1 MGEVYTTTS
10 KPVYNKATGK
20 TTFRFSQS
28 SKKPKPSGAVN
39 LGKPKTFH
47 HTSGRTGKTVTVHT
61 GGFSYGSG
69 WASDSSQPKPQIKT
83 IDPVI
88 EIEQSKPTS
97 PSQQKIKSLNNEN
110 LKSID
115 SFQANTPLGKK
126 LGFETTRSLFE
137 KGAFGSAL
145 KLEEQ
150 ATQPFTDRGFDVA
163 QGVKKL
169 GLGIASIPAEAGQI
183 AGGAIAKQ
191 FGYNTGF
198 KEDTPFIYTSAGSGE
213 QGVREIF
220 SGEKALAETQ
230 QRFQTDPFGTSIDI
244 GVKTLGLIPLFTGGA
259 KLFTRGA
266 TKIGSK
272 FATLVPSEKIVKPN
286 VLSGV
291 ERFPTA
297 KSVTQAQKTFAKTK
311 FNIIDNQKVVF
322 HATTQGQ
329 IPIIGRKTLVSAGR
343 GIDKAEDVPGLF
355 TSTDGVSTHFL
366 RLKKGIHIES
376 GLPSKIFPKIIPD
389 APQIRAIR
397 EIPQAIPS
405 QFTTSFGKAQSFF
418 GKVPG
423 ATKVQK
429 VIAPKGTPF
438 FSPSLT
444 FGIKKEA
451 EAVIGVG
458 SKLKRVGLETI
469 PQKIMGFSKFTKIN
483 GRTIPI
489 FEEVAVKTT
498 KTTVKPI
505 TKIMNQIIPRTFA
518 TSSSSV
524 PSSGS
529 ALLSSSNIVTGAT
542 IAKIINNQPK
552 PKPKVSSTTSKRSGL
567 SYFGFNGFSLYDPS
581 KIDSRQSIGSSPITS
596 SGKIGS
602 SSIDS
607 SGGSSSSP
615 SSGLSGGSSS
625 GGSSGGGS
633 SSSSI
638 ISPSSSRPSSSV
650 SSSTPSRTPPI
661 LLPPTKKP
669 EYKFLKTK
677 PTKKYNQKKFKL
689 LNETKLNKFW
699 NNKKHRLF

>member
-1 MGEVYTTTS
+1 MGEAYTTNPYTKGS
-10 KPVYNKATGK
+10 PNYKKVQKQIDSNKP
-20 TTFRFSQS
+20 
-28 SKKPKPSGAVN
+28 KPKPSDTVN

-47 HTSGRTGKTVTVHT
+47 HTSGRTGKTVTVQT
-61 GGFSYGSG
+61 GGFSHGSG
-69 WASDSSQPKPQIKT
+69 WNSDSSSSSSQPKPQIKT
-83 IDPVI
+83 IDPI
-88 EIEQSKPTS
+88 SEIEQIKPTS
-97 PSQQKIKSLNNEN
+97 PNQQKIKSLNNEN

-397 EIPQAIPS
+397 ELPKAIPS

-458 SKLKRVGLETI
+458 SKLKRVGLETV

-489 FEEVAVKTT
+489 FEEVAVKTA
-498 KTTVKPI
+498 KTTVKPV
-505 TKIMNQIIPRTFA
+505 TKIMNQVIHRTFA

-581 KIDSRQSIGSSPITS
+581 KIDSRQSIGSSPITN
-596 SGKIGS
+596 SGL
-602 SSIDS
+602 

-633 SSSSI
+633 SSSPI
-638 ISPSSSRPSSSV
+638 ISPSSSVPSSSV

-661 LLPPTKKP
+661 LIPSTKKP

-699 NNKKHRLF
+699 NNKTNKKHRLF